1 MTYVTD
7 VRGAVSIGEA
17 ARRTGVPVRTIR
29 FYCDEGL
36 LVTGR
41 TTGGHRVFTAD
52 TLARL
57 SSIRRLRAVGLGLTA
72 IAGVLADENAVD
84 TAVAAARA
92 TVAAELRTLSWRH
105 AVLCALGEAPPGE
118 RATALRRLAG
128 VAEPGTARDQLIAF
142 WRNILAAM
150 PPGLFDDFVAMDIP
164 SIPVAPTPAYVLAI
178 AELAELAG
186 TPDLT
191 RAISRQLWLSDSR
204 PIRDRRTLVTE
215 VAAAHTLAA
224 QRVHAG
230 DDPAPGP
237 ELDLFV
243 QAHAVAR
250 GDRDTAEFRRR
261 LARAAAGHP
270 AITRYW
276 ALTADALGSPHTTG
290 ATQNWLNTALV
301 LSIEP
306 IPG

>member
-1 MTYVTD
+1 
-7 VRGAVSIGEA
+7 
-17 ARRTGVPVRTIR
+17 
-29 FYCDEGL
+29 
-36 LVTGR
+36 
-41 TTGGHRVFTAD
+41 VFTAD
-52 TLARL
+52 ALARL

-72 IAGVLADENAVD
+72 IAGMLADENAVD
-84 TAVAAARA
+84 AAVAAERA
-92 TVAAELRTLSWRH
+92 TVAAELRALSWRH

-128 VAEPGTARDQLIAF
+128 VAEPGAARDQLIAF

-150 PPGLFDDFVAMDIP
+150 PPWLFDDFVAMDIP

-178 AELAELAG
+178 AELAELAR
-186 TPDLT
+186 TPDLS
-191 RAISRQLWLSDSR
+191 RAIGRQLWLSDGR
-204 PIRDRRTLVTE
+204 PVRDRRALVTE

-243 QAHAVAR
+243 RAHALAR
-250 GDRDTAEFRRR
+250 GDRDTAAFRRR

-290 ATQNWLNTALV
+290 STQNWLNTALV
-301 LSIEP
+301 LSIAP
-306 IPG
+306 ISG